1 MRALH
6 RRREDVIACQ
16 GSSGRAVDRHK
27 KRSSVSISRAS
38 GDWCALRII
47 QPSSGPGSDKT
58 LPGARAV
65 GRLKTQGHD
74 PLFHAIQQLLRHDI
88 DAALAVLQTNGRDIV
103 AADAAVEAVA
113 KGTQV
118 VEMAGR
124 NHHLNTGSIK
134 PLTYLLSQLRHLLT
148 KHGDIRGGRPVE
160 GRCPPRI
167 LLLLQ
172 FLKKLSLA
180 VTLSPVL

>member
-1 MRALH
+1 MAGR
-6 RRREDVIACQ
+6 
-16 GSSGRAVDRHK
+16 SGGIVCHWGQA
-27 KRSSVSISRAS
+27 
-38 GDWCALRII
+38 RI
-47 QPSSGPGSDKT
+47 KH

-148 KHGDIRGGRPVE
+148 KPGDIRGGRPVE

-172 FLKKLSLA
+172 FLKKTFPRCHVISLCCDETGWA
-180 VTLSPVL
+180 G